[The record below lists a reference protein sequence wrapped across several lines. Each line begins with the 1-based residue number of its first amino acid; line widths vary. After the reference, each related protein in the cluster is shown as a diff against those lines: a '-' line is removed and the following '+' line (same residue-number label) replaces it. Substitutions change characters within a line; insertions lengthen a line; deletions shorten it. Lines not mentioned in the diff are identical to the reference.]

1 MLPKRSAV
9 NHQVMQQT
17 NRAVL
22 LDIIR
27 KQPPITRAKLSDL
40 TGLTRSAISNL
51 IDELI
56 HSDMIREV
64 GREKSTIGRRGILLE
79 LNPAGGSVIAVK
91 FNASSVQC
99 ALVNLAGSIVWHDL
113 VPLSGTSQ
121 AHVLATCRRLV
132 DTAIEQNDFA
142 RSLLGIGV
150 AAPGLINHNGD
161 MIYSEFMNWR
171 DVSFRSAWQ
180 AEYGVPVS
188 VDNLCSLA
196 ALGESRFGSA
206 SVDSH
211 FIYIEIGYGAGAG
224 IVINHQIY
232 QGKYGT
238 AGEVGYMQSY
248 VDDESGAPTDWQE
261 LVNIP
266 SFLRVARRLIDS
278 GRETSLTG
286 ADLCFGALTDALRR
300 DDPVACQA
308 LRELCR
314 HLGMGLASLANAFD
328 IPVFILGGELGREY
342 EACLQ
347 QLLRDTEQF
356 LVAQPPGGIDLRIS
370 RMQPDASL
378 MGAAAR
384 VFDTVLIEPSLPVN
398 I

>member
-1 MLPKRSAV
+1 MLPKRPAV
-9 NHQVMQQT
+9 NHQVMHQI

-22 LDIIR
+22 LDIVR
-27 KQPPITRAKLSDL
+27 KQPATTRAKLSDL

-51 IDELI
+51 VEELMR
-56 HSDMIREV
+56 SDMIREV
-64 GREKSTIGRRGILLE
+64 GQEESTVGRRGILLA
-79 LNPAGGSVIAVK
+79 LNPDGGSVIAVK

-99 ALVNLAGSIVWHDL
+99 ALVNLAGGILWHDL
-113 VPLSGTSQ
+113 VPLSDTDQ
-121 AHVLATCRRLV
+121 AHVLGICRQL
-132 DTAIEQNDFA
+132 IERAMLQNDGA

-150 AAPGLINHNGD
+150 AAPGLINNNGD

-171 DVSFRSAWQ
+171 DVSFRVAWQ

-206 SVDSH
+206 IADSH
-211 FIYIEIGYGAGAG
+211 FVYIEIGYGAGAG

-232 QGKYGT
+232 QGKNGM
-238 AGEVGYMQSY
+238 AGEVGYLQTY
-248 VDDESGAPTDWQE
+248 VDDVSSAPTDWQE

-266 SFLRVARRLIDS
+266 NFLRIARRLIDS
-278 GRETSLTG
+278 GCQTDLKG
-286 ADLCFGALTDALRR
+286 ADLSFGALIRALRMS
-300 DDPVACQA
+300 DPAACSA
-308 LRELCR
+308 LSELCR
-314 HLGMGLASLANAFD
+314 HLGMGLASLYNAFD

-342 EACLQ
+342 AACLQ
-347 QLLRDTEQF
+347 QLVRDTERF
-356 LVAQPPGGIDLRIS
+356 LVAQPPGGLDLRIS

>member
-1 MLPKRSAV
+1 
-9 NHQVMQQT
+9 MQQT

-22 LDIIR
+22 LDIVR
-27 KQPPITRAKLSDL
+27 KQSPTTRARLSDL

-51 IDELI
+51 VDELI
-56 HSDMIREV
+56 DSDMIREA
-64 GREKSTIGRRGILLE
+64 GQEKSGIGRPGNLLE

-91 FNASSVQC
+91 FNASSAQC
-99 ALVNLAGSIVWHDL
+99 ALVNLAGGIVWHDL
-113 VPLSGTSQ
+113 APLSDTSQ
-121 AHVLATCRRLV
+121 AHVLATCQQLI
-132 DTAIEQNDFA
+132 DTAMERNDYA
-142 RSLLGIGV
+142 RSLLGIGI

-161 MIYSEFMNWR
+161 IIYSKFMNWR
-171 DVSFRSAWQ
+171 DASFRAAWE

-188 VDNLCSLA
+188 VDNLTKLA

-206 SVDSH
+206 IAESH
-211 FIYIEIGYGAGAG
+211 FIYIEIGYGVGAG

-232 QGKYGT
+232 QGKNGM

-248 VDDESGAPTDWQE
+248 AHEKSGAPTHWEE

-266 SFLRVARRLIDS
+266 SFLRAARRLIES
-278 GRETSLTG
+278 GRQTSLTG
-286 ADLCFGALTDALRR
+286 ADLSFGALTDTLRK

-314 HLGMGLASLANAFD
+314 HLGMGLASLANSFD
-328 IPVFILGGELGREY
+328 IPVFILGGELGIEY

-356 LVAQPPGGIDLRIS
+356 LVPQAPGGVDIRIS

-398 I
+398 F

>member
-1 MLPKRSAV
+1 
-9 NHQVMQQT
+9 MQQT

-22 LDIIR
+22 LDIVR
-27 KQPPITRAKLSDL
+27 KQSPTTRARLSDL

-51 IDELI
+51 VDELI
-56 HSDMIREV
+56 DSDMIREA
-64 GREKSTIGRRGILLE
+64 GQEKSGIGRPGNLLE

-91 FNASSVQC
+91 F
-99 ALVNLAGSIVWHDL
+99 
-113 VPLSGTSQ
+113 
-121 AHVLATCRRLV
+121 
-132 DTAIEQNDFA
+132 
-142 RSLLGIGV
+142 
-150 AAPGLINHNGD
+150 
-161 MIYSEFMNWR
+161 MNWR
-171 DVSFRSAWQ
+171 DASFRAAWE

-188 VDNLCSLA
+188 VDNLTKLA

-206 SVDSH
+206 IAESH
-211 FIYIEIGYGAGAG
+211 FIYIEIGYGVGAG

-232 QGKYGT
+232 QGKNGM

-248 VDDESGAPTDWQE
+248 AHEKSGAPTHWEE

-266 SFLRVARRLIDS
+266 SFLRAARRLIES
-278 GRETSLTG
+278 GRQTSLTG
-286 ADLCFGALTDALRR
+286 ADLSFGALTDALRK

-314 HLGMGLASLANAFD
+314 HLGMGLASLANSFD
-328 IPVFILGGELGREY
+328 IPVFILGGELGIEY

-356 LVAQPPGGIDLRIS
+356 LVPQAPGGVDIRIS

-398 I
+398 F